1 MSTPAGPRRSKNAAC
16 SLTAATEGSTASRMP
31 RQNCRVASASGRA
44 RSSSGK
50 REGMGSRPA
59 TSTLCLRRAA
69 STSACIAPRLVDKR
83 AKRMV
88 PRAEA
93 RGTRKASGQLLDLV
107 LERVARGELRHL
119 GCWYVDPLLG
129 LRVDSLP
136 GVALLNVELAEA
148 RDLDLLAVL
157 EAVRH
162 DLGER
167 VEEPLG
173 VALGGVRLAGDLLYQ
188 CRFV

>member
-1 MSTPAGPRRSKNAAC
+1 
-16 SLTAATEGSTASRMP
+16 
-31 RQNCRVASASGRA
+31 
-44 RSSSGK
+44 
-50 REGMGSRPA
+50 MGSRPA
-59 TSTLCLRRAA
+59 TSTLPLPRAA
-69 STSACIAPRLVDKR
+69 STSACIAPQMVEKR
-83 AKRMV
+83 AKRTV
-88 PRAEA
+88 PWGDA
-93 RGTRKASGQLLDLV
+93 RGTGKDLGWLLDLV
-107 LERVARGELRHL
+107 LERVARSELGHL

-129 LRVDSLP
+129 LRVDPLP

>member
-1 MSTPAGPRRSKNAAC
+1 
-16 SLTAATEGSTASRMP
+16 MP
-31 RQNCRVASASGRA
+31 TQNCRVASASGRV

-50 REGMGSRPA
+50 RECIGSRPA

-69 STSACIAPRLVDKR
+69 STSACIVPWLVDKR
-83 AKRMV
+83 AKSMV
-88 PRAEA
+88 PRGEA
-93 RGTRKASGQLLDLV
+93 RGTRNAAGRLLDLV

-119 GCWYVDPLLG
+119 GCRYVDPLLG
-129 LRVDSLP
+129 LRVYPLP

-148 RDLDLLAVL
+148 RDLDLLSVL
-157 EAVRH
+157 EAGRH

-173 VALGGVRLAGDLLYQ
+173 VALGGVRLA
-188 CRFV
+188 

>member
-1 MSTPAGPRRSKNAAC
+1 MS
-16 SLTAATEGSTASRMP
+16 
-31 RQNCRVASASGRA
+31 RQNSRVASASDRA

-50 REGMGSRPA
+50 RDGTGARPA
-59 TSTLCLRRAA
+59 PSTLCLRRAA
-69 STSACIAPRLVDKR
+69 SPSGGHAPRLVDKR

-88 PRAEA
+88 PRGVA
-93 RGTRKASGQLLDLV
+93 RGTRNAAGQLLDLV

-129 LRVDSLP
+129 LGVDPLP
-136 GVALLNVELAEA
+136 GVAPLNVELAEA

-162 DLGER
+162 NLGER

-188 CRFV
+188 CRLV

>member
-1 MSTPAGPRRSKNAAC
+1 
-16 SLTAATEGSTASRMP
+16 MP
-31 RQNCRVASASGRA
+31 TQNCRVASASGSV

-50 REGMGSRPA
+50 REGIGSRPA

-69 STSACIAPRLVDKR
+69 STSACIVPWLVDKR
-83 AKRMV
+83 AQRMV
-88 PRAEA
+88 PRGEA
-93 RGTRKASGQLLDLV
+93 RGTRKAPGQLLDLV
-107 LERVARGELRHL
+107 LERVARGELRYL
-119 GCWYVDPLLG
+119 GCWYVDPLL
-129 LRVDSLP
+129 

-167 VEEPLG
+167 IVEPLG
-173 VALGGVRLAGDLLYQ
+173 VALGGVRLAGDLLDQ
-188 CRFV
+188 CRLV

>member
-1 MSTPAGPRRSKNAAC
+1 
-16 SLTAATEGSTASRMP
+16 MP
-31 RQNCRVASASGRA
+31 RQNSSVASASGRA

-50 REGMGSRPA
+50 REGIGSRPA
-59 TSTLCLRRAA
+59 TSTLCLRHAA
-69 STSACIAPRLVDKR
+69 STSAFIAPWLVDKR

-88 PRAEA
+88 PRTSP
-93 RGTRKASGQLLDLV
+93 RGTRKDPGQLLDLV

-129 LRVDSLP
+129 LRVDPLP

-148 RDLDLLAVL
+148 RDLDLLAFL
-157 EAVRH
+157 EIVRH

-173 VALGGVRLAGDLLYQ
+173 VALRGVRFAGDLLYQ
-188 CRFV
+188 CRLVQRHFFLPASLPLLLPPVCPKDLP

>member
-1 MSTPAGPRRSKNAAC
+1 
-16 SLTAATEGSTASRMP
+16 MP
-31 RQNCRVASASGRA
+31 QQNSSVASASGRA

-59 TSTLCLRRAA
+59 TSTLSLRRAA
-69 STSACIAPRLVDKR
+69 STSACIPPWLVDKR
-83 AKRMV
+83 AKIRV
-88 PRAEA
+88 PQGEA
-93 RGTRKASGQLLDLV
+93 RGTRKDPGQLLDLV

-129 LRVDSLP
+129 LRVDPLP

-148 RDLDLLAVL
+148 RDLNLLAVL

-188 CRFV
+188 CRLVQRHYFLPASLPLLLPPVGRKDLPETL

>member
-1 MSTPAGPRRSKNAAC
+1 
-16 SLTAATEGSTASRMP
+16 MP

-69 STSACIAPRLVDKR
+69 STSACIVPWLVDKR
-83 AKRMV
+83 VKGMV
-88 PRAEA
+88 PRGRS
-93 RGTRKASGQLLDLV
+93 RGTSKDPGWLLDLV

-119 GCWYVDPLLG
+119 GCGYVDPLLG
-129 LRVDSLP
+129 LRVDTLP
-136 GVALLNVELAEA
+136 GVALLHVELAEA

-173 VALGGVRLAGDLLYQ
+173 ITLGGVRLAGDLLYQ
-188 CRFV
+188 RRLVQRHFFLPTSLPLVCPPVRRRTLL

>member
-1 MSTPAGPRRSKNAAC
+1 
-16 SLTAATEGSTASRMP
+16 MP
-31 RQNCRVASASGRA
+31 TQNCRVASASGRV

-50 REGMGSRPA
+50 RECIGSRPA

-69 STSACIAPRLVDKR
+69 ATSACIVPWLVDKR

-88 PRAEA
+88 PRASP
-93 RGTRKASGQLLDLV
+93 RDTRKASGLLDLV

-119 GCWYVDPLLG
+119 GCRYVDPLLG
-129 LRVDSLP
+129 LRVDPLP